1 MSSCV
6 ISVDYV
12 TRQQVSI
19 QRVKSCSLPGEYVIN
34 CQLLAS
40 GRQINNKMTSP
51 PRQAKR
57 LTFSLNLW
65 RLCSSRFDASLY
77 RNGVSLSLWHTHT
90 DGVAPSRV
98 TWGYILLSLSLAQPF
113 NDHSIHNQ
121 PTNQPISQET
131 RMLDFSSDLRVR
143 LSVSVCLCIF
153 LASRSYRLREK
164 KEFYSTISVSSL
176 CFIIFLLLL
185 IFFPYLRLSLSSSE
199 FVSLKVQC
207 PKCSENPGVKSH
219 LMSLWLRHLSPVLV
233 FPPSSLPPSLLAYE
247 IDARRKNFLIKSAG
261 KPNPPVSVPTTFF
274 LCELAHDF
282 HTFTH
287 TYPDEPP
294 RKNKPLY
301 SSPHHTTLLS
311 PGQQP
316 VTCPW
321 LSPPFSLTL
330 PHPILPHPPR
340 CRKERFAAWEAD
352 APGKACLKT
361 ACWKNRTRGPQN
373 GAWKLDASSLRA
385 RRVLS
390 GDAHPSLITHTGN

>member
-1 MSSCV
+1 MVFLSFSRTQTHRW
-6 ISVDYV
+6 SRAV
-12 TRQQVSI
+12 TGHMGLHSAQSLVRPPV
-19 QRVKSCSLPGEYVIN
+19 QR
-34 CQLLAS
+34 
-40 GRQINNKMTSP
+40 
-51 PRQAKR
+51 
-57 LTFSLNLW
+57 SLNL
-65 RLCSSRFDASLY
+65 
-77 RNGVSLSLWHTHT
+77 
-90 DGVAPSRV
+90 
-98 TWGYILLSLSLAQPF
+98 
-113 NDHSIHNQ
+113 Q
-121 PTNQPISQET
+121 PTNQPISQSGDQNAWLLQWLVCT
-131 RMLDFSSDLRVR
+131 
-143 LSVSVCLCIF
+143 SVCECVSLYF
-153 LASRSYRLREK
+153 FSKSELQTTREK
-164 KEFYSTISVSSL
+164 GVQPNDL
-176 CFIIFLLLL
+176 CFFSLLHYLPPSL
-185 IFFPYLRLSLSSSE
+185 NFFPISPSLSSPE
-199 FVSLKVQC
+199 FVSLTVQC

-233 FPPSSLPPSLLAYE
+233 FPPSLLPPSLLAYE

-261 KPNPPVSVPTTFF
+261 KPNPPVSVPTTFV
-274 LCELAHDF
+274 LCERAHDF

-287 TYPDEPP
+287 TYPDEPS

-301 SSPHHTTLLS
+301 SSPHHTTPFS

-321 LSPPFSLTL
+321 LSPLSLTL
-330 PHPILPHPPR
+330 PHPILLHPPR